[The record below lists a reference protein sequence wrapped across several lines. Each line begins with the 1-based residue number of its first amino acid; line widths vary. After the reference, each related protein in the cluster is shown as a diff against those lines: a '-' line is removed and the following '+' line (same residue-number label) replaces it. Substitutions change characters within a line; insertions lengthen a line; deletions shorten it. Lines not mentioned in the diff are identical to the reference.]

1 MNNSIFKLNSKYS
14 SDLLSIVAA
23 IIFSV
28 IILSLKFNYSD
39 NERAIAAL
47 TKNNYSEIKNLD
59 VGNYSNCAFKW
70 YSKSVVGQ
78 TKFTAKKN
86 GITYK
91 GTVCLVFLGDDKI
104 VLN

>member
-1 MNNSIFKLNSKYS
+1 MNNSIFKFKYS
-14 SDLLSIVAA
+14 SDLLSISIVAA
-23 IIFSV
+23 IIFSI

-86 GITYK
+86 GITYN
-91 GTVCLVFLGDDKI
+91 GTICFVVFGDDKI